1 MKLFAVTIK
10 HPLRGIPAI
19 HAEVLALNPTQAL
32 VLTKDEFV
40 QQYCKRLN
48 TTWQDIPADFWTN
61 STCSAIHMDR
71 AQVQRLT
78 YALSPVPEG

>member
-1 MKLFAVTIK
+1 MNLYAVTIK

-19 HAEVLALNPTQAL
+19 HADVLAQNTTHAL
-32 VLTKDEFV
+32 VLTKAEFIDR
-40 QQYCKRLN
+40 YCKRMN
-48 TTWQDIPADFWTN
+48 TTWMDIPADFWYN

-78 YALSPVPEG
+78 YVLSPVPEG